1 LTAASGAHGRR
12 RKGNGG
18 RGNGYALTT
27 PTAVSSFKGANENIR
42 TLGTRL
48 KRKDKDRFLNF
59 QKSLEQHV
67 MTEFKNPA
75 DIIVAVRDI
84 VVPIKPLMKDMPKLS
99 DLTDDMV
106 LTDAERA
113 DALMIESLGK
123 LHAEEMKV
131 FAARR
136 AMLRQNKTK
145 IYGVIWGQCRPALQ
159 SELMGKQEY
168 QAILAS
174 RDPKLIFRWRG

>member
-1 LTAASGAHGRR
+1 M
-12 RKGNGG
+12 
-18 RGNGYALTT
+18 
-27 PTAVSSFKGANENIR
+27 R

-48 KRKDKDRFLNF
+48 EKKDKDQFLNF

-84 VVPIKPLMKDMPKLS
+84 ADPMKPLMKDMPKLS

-106 LTDAERA
+106 LTDAAEGA

-123 LHAEEMKV
+123 LHANEMKV
-131 FAARR
+131 FAA
-136 AMLRQNKTK
+136 
-145 IYGVIWGQCRPALQ
+145 
-159 SELMGKQEY
+159 
-168 QAILAS
+168 
-174 RDPKLIFRWRG
+174 